1 MMKIALSLAL
11 VPAIAMAQ
19 GGVADSIMA
28 ACIARDTSTAWVQA
42 SMAWSNEQP
51 GSWSNDSLRLVL
63 IEMAEADQAARPIAG
78 YTDSMNN
85 AAFVRRMAQQDS
97 MRMAQLRGIIRKFG
111 WPTRSLVGARGASAA
126 FLIAQHNEPIQQEA
140 LKLMQALPKGQV
152 QLSELAML
160 EDRVLATAGRPQKYG
175 TQFKPPVGETLEFY
189 PIDSVPRL
197 ETRRATVGLPP
208 MGVYLCMMRGF
219 TGKAPRFPP

>member
-1 MMKIALSLAL
+1 MMKLALSLAF
-11 VPAIAMAQ
+11 VPATATSQQA
-19 GGVADSIMA
+19 VADSIMA

-63 IEMAEADQAARPIAG
+63 IEMAEADQAVREGFA
-78 YTDSMNN
+78 DSISNT
-85 AAFVRRMAQQDS
+85 AFMRRMAEQDS
-97 MRMAQLRGIIRKFG
+97 MRLAQLRGIISRFG

-126 FLIAQHNEPIQQEA
+126 FLIAQHNGPIQQEA
-140 LKLMQALPKGQV
+140 LRLMRALPKGQV

-160 EDRVLATAGRPQKYG
+160 EDRVLTSDGRPQKYG
-175 TQFKPPVGETLEFY
+175 TQFKPPVGDVMEFF
-189 PIDSVPRL
+189 PIDSVTRV
-197 ETRRATVGLPP
+197 EARRATVGLPP
-208 MGVYLCMMRGF
+208 MGVYLCMMQGF